1 MFISLEVLGSLVL
14 DFQTNR
20 LDLSFLNSSGVVQD
34 DFTIVKG
41 VSGPPPVPPAP
52 TGLTA
57 TAGDRLVAL
66 TWNGSSGATSYNVN
80 RSTTSGG
87 PYGLIATIPAA
98 ISYNNT
104 GLTSGTTYY
113 YVVTAVNSSG
123 RESPTSIQASAT
135 AR

>member
-1 MFISLEVLGSLVL
+1 GHSHSYERSFLLDGHYGTSNTLVPSMILDGGDGRPTGNGAYQKPTQGPAPHQGAVYTVAGSSGHTSGGLLNHPVMFISLEVLGSLVL

-57 TAGDRLVAL
+57 TAG
-66 TWNGSSGATSYNVN
+66 
-80 RSTTSGG
+80 
-87 PYGLIATIPAA
+87 
-98 ISYNNT
+98 
-104 GLTSGTTYY
+104 
-113 YVVTAVNSSG
+113 
-123 RESPTSIQASAT
+123 
-135 AR
+135 